1 MKLGVLFPQTEFGA
15 DPVAI
20 TEYAQAA
27 EDLGYE
33 SLALY
38 EHVVSARPEGR
49 AEQWVS
55 PYHQH
60 MFHEPFV
67 LFGYLAG
74 VTRRLV
80 FVTKA
85 LGLPQRQ
92 TALVAK
98 QAAEVDVLTGG
109 RIRLGVGVGWNSVDF
124 EAMGQDFHTRGRRIE
139 EQISVLRLL
148 WTQEFVTF
156 EGRYHRISDAGL
168 NPMPIQRPI
177 PIWIAGESEPVVGR
191 VARLADGWF
200 PGSGVMTP
208 FRLHPPR
215 AEGWGRTIERMR
227 ALAREAG
234 RDPQTIGI
242 EGGVSMGGKAPEAW
256 IRAAEEWRG
265 FGATHFRV
273 NTMGAGLTSPTAH
286 IEAIRRF
293 WDVLAPVVRAP
304 SRAEDP

>member
-20 TEYAQAA
+20 REYAQAA

-55 PYHQH
+55 PHHQH

-74 VTRRLV
+74 LTRRLV

-98 QAAEVDVLTGG
+98 QAAEVDVITGG

-124 EAMGQDFHTRGRRIE
+124 EAMGQEFHTRRRRIE
-139 EQISVLRLL
+139 EQTIHPPFHSGFLVDNANDHVGTYGRWLRCRSANARSFTALPRL
-148 WTQEFVTF
+148 PPN
-156 EGRYHRISDAGL
+156 RRAMRSSAALPCRRPARCRSDTW
-168 NPMPIQRPI
+168 R
-177 PIWIAGESEPVVGR
+177 VG
-191 VARLADGWF
+191 A
-200 PGSGVMTP
+200 GSG
-208 FRLHPPR
+208 
-215 AEGWGRTIERMR
+215 AW
-227 ALAREAG
+227 
-234 RDPQTIGI
+234 RD
-242 EGGVSMGGKAPEAW
+242 
-256 IRAAEEWRG
+256 
-265 FGATHFRV
+265 
-273 NTMGAGLTSPTAH
+273 
-286 IEAIRRF
+286 RF
-293 WDVLAPVVRAP
+293 SA
-304 SRAEDP
+304 